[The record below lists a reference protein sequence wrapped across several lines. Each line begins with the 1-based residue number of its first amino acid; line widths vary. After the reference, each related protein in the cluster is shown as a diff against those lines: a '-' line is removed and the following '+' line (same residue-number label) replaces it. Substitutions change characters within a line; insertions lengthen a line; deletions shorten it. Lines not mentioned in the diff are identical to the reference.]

1 MWLCQIAKHEYYAW
15 TKKQKRYANKLDEN
29 HADQGEDL
37 LNGIIN
43 QENGQIIRKILHDL
57 QEPYKEVFMLRVM
70 GEVSYR
76 DIGQLFSK
84 SESWARVTYYR
95 AKKTMNNTNL
105 LKTGFVNERF
115 RYYEKLVAEL
125 TMMSDMFMRNVLNI
139 LECAEYVLRVITEN
153 DDLELTEV
161 VVQKDYKN
169 LQGRSAV
176 LDCVA
181 VNGRKEI
188 YDIEVQQEKA
198 GAGPKRL
205 RYHSS
210 IIDAHSLFAGEDF
223 EKLPES
229 KVIFIVDEEVENEVA
244 PILHI
249 KRTVRET
256 GRDYYNDKSEII
268 YINARMKEN
277 TDLGRLMHDFHCTK
291 AEDMYSK
298 VLAERVRVLKETQ
311 EGVEIMCKEMDK
323 IYKAGE
329 LIGEERGKE
338 KGKYE
343 TAMKLLELGAREDMI
358 AEAVGHSVEEIKRW
372 KNDMKRQ

>member
-1 MWLCQIAKHEYYAW
+1 
-15 TKKQKRYANKLDEN
+15 
-29 HADQGEDL
+29 
-37 LNGIIN
+37 
-43 QENGQIIRKILHDL
+43 
-57 QEPYKEVFMLRVM
+57 
-70 GEVSYR
+70 
-76 DIGQLFSK
+76 
-84 SESWARVTYYR
+84 
-95 AKKTMNNTNL
+95 MNNTNL

-181 VNGRKEI
+181 VNGRKEM
-188 YDIEVQQEKA
+188 
-198 GAGPKRL
+198 
-205 RYHSS
+205 
-210 IIDAHSLFAGEDF
+210 
-223 EKLPES
+223 
-229 KVIFIVDEEVENEVA
+229 EVENEVA

-256 GRDYYNDKSEII
+256 GRDYNDKSEII

-277 TDLGRLMHDFHCTK
+277 TDLGRLMHDFPCTK

>member
-1 MWLCQIAKHEYYAW
+1 
-15 TKKQKRYANKLDEN
+15 
-29 HADQGEDL
+29 
-37 LNGIIN
+37 
-43 QENGQIIRKILHDL
+43 
-57 QEPYKEVFMLRVM
+57 
-70 GEVSYR
+70 
-76 DIGQLFSK
+76 
-84 SESWARVTYYR
+84 
-95 AKKTMNNTNL
+95 MNNTNL

-256 GRDYYNDKSEII
+256 GRDYNDKSEII

-338 KGKYE
+338 KRKYE

>member
-1 MWLCQIAKHEYYAW
+1 
-15 TKKQKRYANKLDEN
+15 
-29 HADQGEDL
+29 
-37 LNGIIN
+37 
-43 QENGQIIRKILHDL
+43 
-57 QEPYKEVFMLRVM
+57 
-70 GEVSYR
+70 
-76 DIGQLFSK
+76 
-84 SESWARVTYYR
+84 
-95 AKKTMNNTNL
+95 MNNTNL

-139 LECAEYVLRVITEN
+139 LECAEYILRVITEN

-181 VNGRKEI
+181 VTGRKEM
-188 YDIEVQQEKA
+188 
-198 GAGPKRL
+198 
-205 RYHSS
+205 
-210 IIDAHSLFAGEDF
+210 
-223 EKLPES
+223 
-229 KVIFIVDEEVENEVA
+229 EVENEVA

-256 GRDYYNDKSEII
+256 GRDYNDKSEII
-268 YINARMKEN
+268 YINARMKED
-277 TDLGRLMHDFHCTK
+277 TELGRLMHDFHCTK

-372 KNDMKRQ
+372 KNDMKH

>member
-1 MWLCQIAKHEYYAW
+1 
-15 TKKQKRYANKLDEN
+15 
-29 HADQGEDL
+29 
-37 LNGIIN
+37 
-43 QENGQIIRKILHDL
+43 
-57 QEPYKEVFMLRVM
+57 
-70 GEVSYR
+70 
-76 DIGQLFSK
+76 
-84 SESWARVTYYR
+84 
-95 AKKTMNNTNL
+95 MNNTNL

-181 VNGRKEI
+181 VTGRKEM
-188 YDIEVQQEKA
+188 
-198 GAGPKRL
+198 
-205 RYHSS
+205 
-210 IIDAHSLFAGEDF
+210 
-223 EKLPES
+223 
-229 KVIFIVDEEVENEVA
+229 EVENEVA

-256 GRDYYNDKSEII
+256 GRDYNDKSEII

>member
-1 MWLCQIAKHEYYAW
+1 
-15 TKKQKRYANKLDEN
+15 
-29 HADQGEDL
+29 
-37 LNGIIN
+37 
-43 QENGQIIRKILHDL
+43 
-57 QEPYKEVFMLRVM
+57 
-70 GEVSYR
+70 
-76 DIGQLFSK
+76 
-84 SESWARVTYYR
+84 
-95 AKKTMNNTNL
+95 MNNTNL

-229 KVIFIVDEEVENEVA
+229 KVIFIVDEE
-244 PILHI
+244 
-249 KRTVRET
+249 
-256 GRDYYNDKSEII
+256 S
-268 YINARMKEN
+268 
-277 TDLGRLMHDFHCTK
+277 
-291 AEDMYSK
+291 MYSK

-372 KNDMKRQ
+372 KNDMKH

>member
-1 MWLCQIAKHEYYAW
+1 
-15 TKKQKRYANKLDEN
+15 
-29 HADQGEDL
+29 
-37 LNGIIN
+37 
-43 QENGQIIRKILHDL
+43 
-57 QEPYKEVFMLRVM
+57 
-70 GEVSYR
+70 
-76 DIGQLFSK
+76 
-84 SESWARVTYYR
+84 
-95 AKKTMNNTNL
+95 MNNTNL

-256 GRDYYNDKSEII
+256 GRDYNDKSEII

-329 LIGEERGKE
+329 LIGEEKKKK

>member
-1 MWLCQIAKHEYYAW
+1 
-15 TKKQKRYANKLDEN
+15 
-29 HADQGEDL
+29 
-37 LNGIIN
+37 
-43 QENGQIIRKILHDL
+43 
-57 QEPYKEVFMLRVM
+57 
-70 GEVSYR
+70 
-76 DIGQLFSK
+76 
-84 SESWARVTYYR
+84 
-95 AKKTMNNTNL
+95 MNNTNL

-139 LECAEYVLRVITEN
+139 LEWAEYILRVITEN

-181 VNGRKEI
+181 VTGRKEM
-188 YDIEVQQEKA
+188 
-198 GAGPKRL
+198 
-205 RYHSS
+205 
-210 IIDAHSLFAGEDF
+210 
-223 EKLPES
+223 
-229 KVIFIVDEEVENEVA
+229 EVENEVA

-256 GRDYYNDKSEII
+256 GRDYNDKSEII

-372 KNDMKRQ
+372 KNDMKH

>member
-1 MWLCQIAKHEYYAW
+1 
-15 TKKQKRYANKLDEN
+15 
-29 HADQGEDL
+29 
-37 LNGIIN
+37 
-43 QENGQIIRKILHDL
+43 
-57 QEPYKEVFMLRVM
+57 
-70 GEVSYR
+70 
-76 DIGQLFSK
+76 
-84 SESWARVTYYR
+84 
-95 AKKTMNNTNL
+95 MNNTNL

-256 GRDYYNDKSEII
+256 GRDYNDKSEII

-338 KGKYE
+338 KGKYK

-372 KNDMKRQ
+372 KNDMKH

>member
-1 MWLCQIAKHEYYAW
+1 
-15 TKKQKRYANKLDEN
+15 
-29 HADQGEDL
+29 
-37 LNGIIN
+37 
-43 QENGQIIRKILHDL
+43 
-57 QEPYKEVFMLRVM
+57 
-70 GEVSYR
+70 
-76 DIGQLFSK
+76 
-84 SESWARVTYYR
+84 
-95 AKKTMNNTNL
+95 MNNTNL

-139 LECAEYVLRVITEN
+139 LECAEYILRVITEN

-181 VNGRKEI
+181 VTGRKEM
-188 YDIEVQQEKA
+188 
-198 GAGPKRL
+198 
-205 RYHSS
+205 
-210 IIDAHSLFAGEDF
+210 
-223 EKLPES
+223 
-229 KVIFIVDEEVENEVA
+229 EVENEVA

-256 GRDYYNDKSEII
+256 GRDYNDKSEII
-268 YINARMKEN
+268 YINARMQEN

-372 KNDMKRQ
+372 KNDMKH

>member
-1 MWLCQIAKHEYYAW
+1 
-15 TKKQKRYANKLDEN
+15 
-29 HADQGEDL
+29 
-37 LNGIIN
+37 
-43 QENGQIIRKILHDL
+43 
-57 QEPYKEVFMLRVM
+57 
-70 GEVSYR
+70 
-76 DIGQLFSK
+76 
-84 SESWARVTYYR
+84 
-95 AKKTMNNTNL
+95 MNNTNL

-139 LECAEYVLRVITEN
+139 LECAEYILRVITEN

-181 VNGRKEI
+181 VTGRKEM
-188 YDIEVQQEKA
+188 
-198 GAGPKRL
+198 
-205 RYHSS
+205 
-210 IIDAHSLFAGEDF
+210 
-223 EKLPES
+223 
-229 KVIFIVDEEVENEVA
+229 EVENEVA

-256 GRDYYNDKSEII
+256 GRDYNDKSEII

-277 TDLGRLMHDFHCTK
+277 TDMGRLMHDFHCTK

-372 KNDMKRQ
+372 KNDMKH

>member
-1 MWLCQIAKHEYYAW
+1 
-15 TKKQKRYANKLDEN
+15 
-29 HADQGEDL
+29 
-37 LNGIIN
+37 
-43 QENGQIIRKILHDL
+43 
-57 QEPYKEVFMLRVM
+57 
-70 GEVSYR
+70 
-76 DIGQLFSK
+76 
-84 SESWARVTYYR
+84 
-95 AKKTMNNTNL
+95 MNNTNL

-139 LECAEYVLRVITEN
+139 LECAEYILRVITEN

-181 VNGRKEI
+181 VTGRKEM
-188 YDIEVQQEKA
+188 
-198 GAGPKRL
+198 
-205 RYHSS
+205 
-210 IIDAHSLFAGEDF
+210 
-223 EKLPES
+223 
-229 KVIFIVDEEVENEVA
+229 EVENEVA

-256 GRDYYNDKSEII
+256 GRDYNDKSEII

-358 AEAVGHSVEEIKRW
+358 ARSGSV
-372 KNDMKRQ
+372 NYSV

>member
-1 MWLCQIAKHEYYAW
+1 
-15 TKKQKRYANKLDEN
+15 
-29 HADQGEDL
+29 
-37 LNGIIN
+37 
-43 QENGQIIRKILHDL
+43 
-57 QEPYKEVFMLRVM
+57 
-70 GEVSYR
+70 
-76 DIGQLFSK
+76 
-84 SESWARVTYYR
+84 
-95 AKKTMNNTNL
+95 MNNTNL

-181 VNGRKEI
+181 VTGRKEM
-188 YDIEVQQEKA
+188 
-198 GAGPKRL
+198 
-205 RYHSS
+205 
-210 IIDAHSLFAGEDF
+210 
-223 EKLPES
+223 
-229 KVIFIVDEEVENEVA
+229 EVENEVA

-256 GRDYYNDKSEII
+256 GRDYNDKSEII

-277 TDLGRLMHDFHCTK
+277 TDLGRLMYDFHCTK

-372 KNDMKRQ
+372 KNDMKH

>member
-1 MWLCQIAKHEYYAW
+1 
-15 TKKQKRYANKLDEN
+15 
-29 HADQGEDL
+29 
-37 LNGIIN
+37 
-43 QENGQIIRKILHDL
+43 
-57 QEPYKEVFMLRVM
+57 
-70 GEVSYR
+70 
-76 DIGQLFSK
+76 
-84 SESWARVTYYR
+84 
-95 AKKTMNNTNL
+95 
-105 LKTGFVNERF
+105 
-115 RYYEKLVAEL
+115 
-125 TMMSDMFMRNVLNI
+125 MMSDMFMRNVLNI

-198 GAGPKRL
+198 GAGQKRL

-256 GRDYYNDKSEII
+256 GRDYNDKSEII

>member
-1 MWLCQIAKHEYYAW
+1 
-15 TKKQKRYANKLDEN
+15 
-29 HADQGEDL
+29 
-37 LNGIIN
+37 
-43 QENGQIIRKILHDL
+43 
-57 QEPYKEVFMLRVM
+57 
-70 GEVSYR
+70 
-76 DIGQLFSK
+76 
-84 SESWARVTYYR
+84 
-95 AKKTMNNTNL
+95 MNNTNL

-139 LECAEYVLRVITEN
+139 LECAEYILRVITEN

-181 VNGRKEI
+181 VTGRKEM
-188 YDIEVQQEKA
+188 
-198 GAGPKRL
+198 
-205 RYHSS
+205 
-210 IIDAHSLFAGEDF
+210 
-223 EKLPES
+223 
-229 KVIFIVDEEVENEVA
+229 EVENEVA

-256 GRDYYNDKSEII
+256 GRDYNDKSEII

-372 KNDMKRQ
+372 KNDML

>member
-1 MWLCQIAKHEYYAW
+1 M
-15 TKKQKRYANKLDEN
+15 N
-29 HADQGEDL
+29 H
-37 LNGIIN
+37 
-43 QENGQIIRKILHDL
+43 
-57 QEPYKEVFMLRVM
+57 
-70 GEVSYR
+70 
-76 DIGQLFSK
+76 
-84 SESWARVTYYR
+84 
-95 AKKTMNNTNL
+95 TNL
-105 LKTGFVNERF
+105 FKTGSVNERF
-115 RYYEKLVAEL
+115 QYYEKLVAEL

-139 LECAEYVLRVITEN
+139 LECAEYILRVITEN

-181 VNGRKEI
+181 VTGRKEM
-188 YDIEVQQEKA
+188 
-198 GAGPKRL
+198 
-205 RYHSS
+205 
-210 IIDAHSLFAGEDF
+210 
-223 EKLPES
+223 
-229 KVIFIVDEEVENEVA
+229 EVENEVA

-256 GRDYYNDKSEII
+256 GRDYNDKSEII

-372 KNDMKRQ
+372 KNDMKH

>member
-1 MWLCQIAKHEYYAW
+1 
-15 TKKQKRYANKLDEN
+15 
-29 HADQGEDL
+29 
-37 LNGIIN
+37 
-43 QENGQIIRKILHDL
+43 
-57 QEPYKEVFMLRVM
+57 
-70 GEVSYR
+70 
-76 DIGQLFSK
+76 
-84 SESWARVTYYR
+84 
-95 AKKTMNNTNL
+95 MNNTNL

-210 IIDAHSLFAGEDF
+210 IIDTHSLFAGEDF

-244 PILHI
+244 LILHI

-256 GRDYYNDKSEII
+256 GRDYNDKSEII

-329 LIGEERGKE
+329 LIGEERRKE

-372 KNDMKRQ
+372 KNDMKH

>member
-1 MWLCQIAKHEYYAW
+1 
-15 TKKQKRYANKLDEN
+15 
-29 HADQGEDL
+29 
-37 LNGIIN
+37 
-43 QENGQIIRKILHDL
+43 
-57 QEPYKEVFMLRVM
+57 
-70 GEVSYR
+70 
-76 DIGQLFSK
+76 
-84 SESWARVTYYR
+84 
-95 AKKTMNNTNL
+95 MNNTNL

-139 LECAEYVLRVITEN
+139 LECAEYILRVITEN

-181 VNGRKEI
+181 VTGRKEM
-188 YDIEVQQEKA
+188 
-198 GAGPKRL
+198 
-205 RYHSS
+205 
-210 IIDAHSLFAGEDF
+210 
-223 EKLPES
+223 
-229 KVIFIVDEEVENEVA
+229 EVENEVA

-256 GRDYYNDKSEII
+256 GRDYNDKSEII

>member
-1 MWLCQIAKHEYYAW
+1 
-15 TKKQKRYANKLDEN
+15 
-29 HADQGEDL
+29 
-37 LNGIIN
+37 
-43 QENGQIIRKILHDL
+43 
-57 QEPYKEVFMLRVM
+57 
-70 GEVSYR
+70 
-76 DIGQLFSK
+76 
-84 SESWARVTYYR
+84 
-95 AKKTMNNTNL
+95 MNNTNL

-139 LECAEYVLRVITEN
+139 LECAEYILRVITEN

-244 PILHI
+244 PIFHI

-256 GRDYYNDKSEII
+256 GRDYNDKSEII

-277 TDLGRLMHDFHCTK
+277 TDMGRLMHDFHCTK

-338 KGKYE
+338 KGKYV

-372 KNDMKRQ
+372 KNDMKH

>member
-1 MWLCQIAKHEYYAW
+1 
-15 TKKQKRYANKLDEN
+15 
-29 HADQGEDL
+29 
-37 LNGIIN
+37 
-43 QENGQIIRKILHDL
+43 
-57 QEPYKEVFMLRVM
+57 
-70 GEVSYR
+70 
-76 DIGQLFSK
+76 
-84 SESWARVTYYR
+84 
-95 AKKTMNNTNL
+95 
-105 LKTGFVNERF
+105 
-115 RYYEKLVAEL
+115 
-125 TMMSDMFMRNVLNI
+125 MMSDMFMRNVLNI
-139 LECAEYVLRVITEN
+139 LECAEYILRVITEN

-181 VNGRKEI
+181 VTGRKEM
-188 YDIEVQQEKA
+188 
-198 GAGPKRL
+198 
-205 RYHSS
+205 
-210 IIDAHSLFAGEDF
+210 
-223 EKLPES
+223 
-229 KVIFIVDEEVENEVA
+229 EVENEVA

-256 GRDYYNDKSEII
+256 GRDYNDKSEII

>member
-1 MWLCQIAKHEYYAW
+1 
-15 TKKQKRYANKLDEN
+15 
-29 HADQGEDL
+29 
-37 LNGIIN
+37 
-43 QENGQIIRKILHDL
+43 
-57 QEPYKEVFMLRVM
+57 
-70 GEVSYR
+70 
-76 DIGQLFSK
+76 
-84 SESWARVTYYR
+84 
-95 AKKTMNNTNL
+95 MNNTNL

-181 VNGRKEI
+181 VTGRKEM
-188 YDIEVQQEKA
+188 
-198 GAGPKRL
+198 
-205 RYHSS
+205 
-210 IIDAHSLFAGEDF
+210 
-223 EKLPES
+223 
-229 KVIFIVDEEVENEVA
+229 EVENEVA

-256 GRDYYNDKSEII
+256 GRDYNDKSKII

-372 KNDMKRQ
+372 KNDMKH

>member
-1 MWLCQIAKHEYYAW
+1 
-15 TKKQKRYANKLDEN
+15 
-29 HADQGEDL
+29 
-37 LNGIIN
+37 
-43 QENGQIIRKILHDL
+43 
-57 QEPYKEVFMLRVM
+57 
-70 GEVSYR
+70 
-76 DIGQLFSK
+76 
-84 SESWARVTYYR
+84 
-95 AKKTMNNTNL
+95 MNNTNL

-139 LECAEYVLRVITEN
+139 LECAEYILRVITEN

-181 VNGRKEI
+181 VTGRKEM
-188 YDIEVQQEKA
+188 
-198 GAGPKRL
+198 
-205 RYHSS
+205 
-210 IIDAHSLFAGEDF
+210 
-223 EKLPES
+223 
-229 KVIFIVDEEVENEVA
+229 EVENEVA

-256 GRDYYNDKSEII
+256 GRDYNDKSEII
-268 YINARMKEN
+268 YINTRMKEN

-372 KNDMKRQ
+372 KNDMKH

>member
-1 MWLCQIAKHEYYAW
+1 
-15 TKKQKRYANKLDEN
+15 
-29 HADQGEDL
+29 
-37 LNGIIN
+37 
-43 QENGQIIRKILHDL
+43 
-57 QEPYKEVFMLRVM
+57 
-70 GEVSYR
+70 
-76 DIGQLFSK
+76 
-84 SESWARVTYYR
+84 
-95 AKKTMNNTNL
+95 MNNTNL

-181 VNGRKEI
+181 VNGRKEM
-188 YDIEVQQEKA
+188 
-198 GAGPKRL
+198 
-205 RYHSS
+205 
-210 IIDAHSLFAGEDF
+210 
-223 EKLPES
+223 
-229 KVIFIVDEEVENEVA
+229 EVENEVA

-256 GRDYYNDKSEII
+256 GRDYNDKSEII

-338 KGKYE
+338 KG
-343 TAMKLLELGAREDMI
+343 
-358 AEAVGHSVEEIKRW
+358 
-372 KNDMKRQ
+372 

>member
-1 MWLCQIAKHEYYAW
+1 
-15 TKKQKRYANKLDEN
+15 
-29 HADQGEDL
+29 
-37 LNGIIN
+37 
-43 QENGQIIRKILHDL
+43 
-57 QEPYKEVFMLRVM
+57 
-70 GEVSYR
+70 
-76 DIGQLFSK
+76 
-84 SESWARVTYYR
+84 
-95 AKKTMNNTNL
+95 MNNTNL

-181 VNGRKEI
+181 VNGRKEM
-188 YDIEVQQEKA
+188 
-198 GAGPKRL
+198 
-205 RYHSS
+205 
-210 IIDAHSLFAGEDF
+210 
-223 EKLPES
+223 
-229 KVIFIVDEEVENEVA
+229 EVENEVA

-256 GRDYYNDKSEII
+256 GRDYNDKSEII

-298 VLAERVRVLKETQ
+298 VLAERIRVLKETQ

>member
-1 MWLCQIAKHEYYAW
+1 
-15 TKKQKRYANKLDEN
+15 
-29 HADQGEDL
+29 
-37 LNGIIN
+37 
-43 QENGQIIRKILHDL
+43 
-57 QEPYKEVFMLRVM
+57 
-70 GEVSYR
+70 
-76 DIGQLFSK
+76 
-84 SESWARVTYYR
+84 
-95 AKKTMNNTNL
+95 MNNTNL

-125 TMMSDMFMRNVLNI
+125 IMMSDMFMRNVLNI

-181 VNGRKEI
+181 VNGRKEM
-188 YDIEVQQEKA
+188 
-198 GAGPKRL
+198 
-205 RYHSS
+205 
-210 IIDAHSLFAGEDF
+210 
-223 EKLPES
+223 
-229 KVIFIVDEEVENEVA
+229 EVENEVA

-256 GRDYYNDKSEII
+256 GRDYNDKSEII

-372 KNDMKRQ
+372 KNDMKH

>member
-1 MWLCQIAKHEYYAW
+1 
-15 TKKQKRYANKLDEN
+15 
-29 HADQGEDL
+29 
-37 LNGIIN
+37 
-43 QENGQIIRKILHDL
+43 
-57 QEPYKEVFMLRVM
+57 
-70 GEVSYR
+70 
-76 DIGQLFSK
+76 
-84 SESWARVTYYR
+84 
-95 AKKTMNNTNL
+95 MNNTNL

-115 RYYEKLVAEL
+115 QYYEKLVAEL

-153 DDLELTEV
+153 DDPELTEV

-181 VNGRKEI
+181 VNGRKEM
-188 YDIEVQQEKA
+188 
-198 GAGPKRL
+198 
-205 RYHSS
+205 
-210 IIDAHSLFAGEDF
+210 
-223 EKLPES
+223 
-229 KVIFIVDEEVENEVA
+229 EVENEVA

-256 GRDYYNDKSEII
+256 GRDYNDKSEII

>member
-1 MWLCQIAKHEYYAW
+1 
-15 TKKQKRYANKLDEN
+15 
-29 HADQGEDL
+29 
-37 LNGIIN
+37 
-43 QENGQIIRKILHDL
+43 
-57 QEPYKEVFMLRVM
+57 
-70 GEVSYR
+70 
-76 DIGQLFSK
+76 
-84 SESWARVTYYR
+84 
-95 AKKTMNNTNL
+95 MNNTNL

-181 VNGRKEI
+181 VNGRKEM
-188 YDIEVQQEKA
+188 
-198 GAGPKRL
+198 
-205 RYHSS
+205 
-210 IIDAHSLFAGEDF
+210 
-223 EKLPES
+223 
-229 KVIFIVDEEVENEVA
+229 EVENEVA

-256 GRDYYNDKSEII
+256 GRDYNDKSEII

-298 VLAERVRVLKETQ
+298 VLAERIRVLKETQ

-372 KNDMKRQ
+372 KNDMKH

>member
-1 MWLCQIAKHEYYAW
+1 
-15 TKKQKRYANKLDEN
+15 
-29 HADQGEDL
+29 
-37 LNGIIN
+37 
-43 QENGQIIRKILHDL
+43 
-57 QEPYKEVFMLRVM
+57 
-70 GEVSYR
+70 
-76 DIGQLFSK
+76 
-84 SESWARVTYYR
+84 
-95 AKKTMNNTNL
+95 MNNTNL

-139 LECAEYVLRVITEN
+139 LECAEYILRVITEN

-181 VNGRKEI
+181 VTGRKEM
-188 YDIEVQQEKA
+188 
-198 GAGPKRL
+198 
-205 RYHSS
+205 
-210 IIDAHSLFAGEDF
+210 
-223 EKLPES
+223 
-229 KVIFIVDEEVENEVA
+229 EVENEVA

-256 GRDYYNDKSEII
+256 GRDYNDKSEII

-358 AEAVGHSVEEIKRW
+358 AEAVEE
-372 KNDMKRQ
+372 

>member
-1 MWLCQIAKHEYYAW
+1 
-15 TKKQKRYANKLDEN
+15 
-29 HADQGEDL
+29 
-37 LNGIIN
+37 
-43 QENGQIIRKILHDL
+43 
-57 QEPYKEVFMLRVM
+57 
-70 GEVSYR
+70 
-76 DIGQLFSK
+76 
-84 SESWARVTYYR
+84 
-95 AKKTMNNTNL
+95 MNNTNL

-181 VNGRKEI
+181 VTGRKEM
-188 YDIEVQQEKA
+188 
-198 GAGPKRL
+198 
-205 RYHSS
+205 
-210 IIDAHSLFAGEDF
+210 
-223 EKLPES
+223 
-229 KVIFIVDEEVENEVA
+229 EVENEVA

-256 GRDYYNDKSEII
+256 GRDYNDKSEII

-343 TAMKLLELGAREDMI
+343 TAMTVSYTHLTLPTTPY
-358 AEAVGHSVEEIKRW
+358 V
-372 KNDMKRQ
+372 